1 MIDNFLAQRSFV
13 GFWRRWKYKRR
24 GHTVPSNIYLSPT
37 YRCNLRCNGCYATCH
52 EQRNELSTDEI
63 RMVAEEQEQFGA
75 LHIVVLGGEPFLR
88 EDLWQ
93 IYEEFPTTVFDVFT
107 NGTLL
112 GEKEIARIAELGNV
126 RIFISL
132 EGFRQ
137 TTDRRRGDGVYKKV
151 MNALQLCQEAKI
163 YFCVSV
169 TVSQENFDEVT
180 SEEFVR
186 MLNGFG
192 VFAINYVPYI
202 ACGENPGAFCEL
214 SDEQVAKL
222 GEWGEHIQD
231 RYPIFPVIGRGGS
244 GIVTACPAADS
255 KIHITADGDIEPCV
269 FCHFAADNIRSTTI
283 LAAMNSPFFKEVRL
297 LNRTGISRFNPC
309 KVGKSA
315 FLAEEYVLTG
325 AHPTTRPV

>member
-1 MIDNFLAQRSFV
+1 
-13 GFWRRWKYKRR
+13 
-24 GHTVPSNIYLSPT
+24 
-37 YRCNLRCNGCYATCH
+37 
-52 EQRNELSTDEI
+52 
-63 RMVAEEQEQFGA
+63 MVAEEQEQFGA